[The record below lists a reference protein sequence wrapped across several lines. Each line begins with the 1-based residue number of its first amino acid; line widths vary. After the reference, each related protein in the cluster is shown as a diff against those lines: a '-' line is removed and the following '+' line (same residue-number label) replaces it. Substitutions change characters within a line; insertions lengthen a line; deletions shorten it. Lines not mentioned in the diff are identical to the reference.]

1 MDRILAK
8 TKKSLEIE
16 KKQEEE
22 KKENETDLLENNM
35 LNEDENAFY
44 IDKNDQI
51 LFGDQG
57 KIVYF

>member
-16 KKQEEE
+16 RKQEEE
-22 KKENETDLLENNM
+22 KKESETDLLENNM